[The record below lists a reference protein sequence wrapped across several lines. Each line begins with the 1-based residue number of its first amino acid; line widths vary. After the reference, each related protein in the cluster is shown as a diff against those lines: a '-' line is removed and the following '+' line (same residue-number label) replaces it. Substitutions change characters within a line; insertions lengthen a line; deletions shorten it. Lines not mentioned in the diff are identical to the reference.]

1 MTMHPLTS
9 GLRDYVTA
17 ADHTRYDGLANGFIR
32 VDVTHSNLQARVHDA
47 TLSLAATIES
57 VKQKLYKRNGTTVD
71 HMQLFLRGA
80 DGNTIF
86 LYDDKLTLRDF
97 GAQNGDSIHIKDT
110 DPYSVSAGGALEN
123 LDLVDK
129 YVMDDETYDK
139 RTNTLRHYIREQRKK
154 NPNFKLKFG
163 PQTTPDENQDAA
175 VPERPPTP
183 ENARE
188 IYAVGQRCEVNPGG
202 RRGEVAYF
210 GPVKGLPRG
219 ECSWVGV
226 RLDEPQGKSDG
237 VGPDGK
243 EYFSCPNGPGY
254 GCFVLCEN
262 VNVGAEF
269 VPADPF
275 AELSSEDEL

>member
-47 TLSLAATIES
+47 TLSLDATIES

-71 HMQLFLRGA
+71 HMQLFLRRA

-188 IYAVGQRCEVNPGG
+188 IYAVGQRC
-202 RRGEVAYF
+202 
-210 GPVKGLPRG
+210 
-219 ECSWVGV
+219 SWVGV